1 MKLYYAPGACS
12 LSIHIALLESGLP
25 YELVKVDVRAKKL
38 ESGDDYTNVN
48 PKGQVPALVLETG
61 ELFTEC
67 PAIAQLIADK
77 VPDRKMA
84 PARDSS
90 ERYRL
95 QEWLNFITSELHKN
109 FTPLFSPV
117 LGDDAK
123 TFFRD
128 RVFGKLKF
136 VDAQLAGR
144 EYLMDKQFTVA
155 DCYLYTMLTWA
166 DRVKMDISTLPN
178 LISYKIRV
186 SDRPKVK
193 EALIKEGLL
202 KAS

>member
-1 MKLYYAPGACS
+1 
-12 LSIHIALLESGLP
+12 
-25 YELVKVDVRAKKL
+25 
-38 ESGDDYTNVN
+38 
-48 PKGQVPALVLETG
+48 VPALVLETG